1 MGDDSGCGHKMVK
14 CYFIILN
21 SILMVFG
28 VAALIVGI
36 VAIQG
41 FTMDEWPQELKDA
54 LENEFITSFSL
65 YVIITGG
72 VCFIF
77 GLFGIASATCAK
89 NVVTL
94 YIYIFLLFLLGV
106 IQVALGVYCITAE
119 DALSDLPL
127 VGADLKTAVDD
138 AIQDSMCTGTF
149 TERQDAQTTFNDAFG
164 CQTVAGAF
172 GVTDASV
179 VVNQD
184 WYDNLPVIADGTRPV
199 YTAACTSV
207 ATSCQDDVA
216 VWLGKKAE
224 LVGFVSLGMGLAL
237 LIGCVFGGM
246 IAKSNKRKKGEVP
259 L

>member
-1 MGDDSGCGHKMVK
+1 
-14 CYFIILN
+14 
-21 SILMVFG
+21 MVFG

-184 WYDNLPVIADGTRPV
+184 WLKEQFKFYKELKFFNIMSIMFSKTSSIFFPQQYQTRKFFARGMTTCPSSPMAPVPSTQLRALR
-199 YTAACTSV
+199 Y
-207 ATSCQDDVA
+207 
-216 VWLGKKAE
+216 
-224 LVGFVSLGMGLAL
+224 GF
-237 LIGCVFGGM
+237 LIT
-246 IAKSNKRKKGEVP
+246 KGIN
-259 L
+259 